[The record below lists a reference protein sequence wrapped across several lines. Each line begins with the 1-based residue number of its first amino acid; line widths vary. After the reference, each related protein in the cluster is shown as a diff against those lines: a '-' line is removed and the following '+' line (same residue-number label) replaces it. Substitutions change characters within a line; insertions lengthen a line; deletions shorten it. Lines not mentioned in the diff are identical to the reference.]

1 MPQPDFVSTLAERLS
16 AYVEFRTLGGVDA
29 RAQIQLLRP
38 FDRFLQQQGF
48 QGPWPTR
55 DLLQRYLSTLEP
67 LHPGSRG
74 NRLAVVR
81 QFCRYLRQFEPEA
94 YLPPRIRSLERRPL
108 RVPYLY
114 TESQIQALLQAA
126 RRLGPSGSLRPQTYC
141 TFFGLLY
148 TTGLRCGEAFALNLG
163 DVDLPQQLL
172 YVHRGKFG
180 KSRLVPL
187 SASTS
192 RVLRR
197 YRKQRCRAYPR
208 GSDRPLF
215 VTLTGHRLY
224 HTNADFAL
232 RQCLRRCA
240 LRGGKDCP
248 GPRLHDLRHS
258 YASTRL
264 LSWYREGKD
273 PQALLPLLAT
283 YLGHVSVTSTQVYLR
298 ATAELLEQA
307 QERFRANFRQNIL
320 PKGEAP

>member
-1 MPQPDFVSTLAERLS
+1 MPHPDFVSTLAERLC
-16 AYVEFRTLGGVDA
+16 AYVEFRTLGGADA
-29 RAQIQLLRP
+29 HAQIRLLRP

-55 DLLQRYLSTLEP
+55 DLLQRYLSTLQL
-67 LHPGSRG
+67 LHAGTRG

-81 QFCRYLRQFEPEA
+81 QFCRYLRQFESEA
-94 YLPPRIRSLERRPL
+94 YVPPRIRSLERRPL
-108 RVPYLY
+108 RVPHLY

-126 RRLGPSGSLRPQTYC
+126 RCLGPSGSLRPQTYYA
-141 TFFGLLY
+141 FFGLLY

-163 DVDLPQQLL
+163 DLDLPQRLL
-172 YVHRGKFG
+172 SVHRGKFG

-192 RVLRR
+192 RVLER

-232 RQCLRRCA
+232 RQCLHRCG
-240 LRGGKDCP
+240 LRGGKGCP

-283 YLGHVSVTSTQVYLR
+283 YLGHVEVSSTQVYLR

-320 PKGEAP
+320 PKGGQP

>member
-1 MPQPDFVSTLAERLS
+1 MPHPDFVSTLAERLG

-38 FDRFLQQQGF
+38 FDRFLRQEGF
-48 QGPWPTR
+48 EGPWPTR
-55 DLLQRYLSTLEP
+55 DLLQRYVSTLQL
-67 LHPGSRG
+67 LHAGTRG

-81 QFCRYLRQFEPEA
+81 QFCRYLRQFESEA
-94 YLPPRIRSLERRPL
+94 YVPPRIRSLERRPL
-108 RVPYLY
+108 RVPHLY

-126 RRLGPSGSLRPQTYC
+126 RRLGPSGSLRAQTYC

-148 TTGLRCGEAFALNLG
+148 TTGLRCGEAFALNLS
-163 DVDLPQQLL
+163 DVALEQKLL
-172 YVHRGKFG
+172 YVNRGKCG

-187 SASTS
+187 SASTAS
-192 RVLRR
+192 MLGR
-197 YRKQRCRAYPR
+197 YRQQRCRAYPR

-232 RQCLRRCA
+232 RQCLHRCG
-240 LRGGKDCP
+240 LRGGKGCP
-248 GPRLHDLRHS
+248 GTRLHDLRHS

-283 YLGHVSVTSTQVYLR
+283 YLGHVEVSSTQVYLR

-320 PKGEAP
+320 PKGGQP